1 MKTRIVLF
9 TIALILASLACSAA
23 TPSDTSTDP
32 APVQEEEPAAPTE
45 PTPLPSPTPD
55 SGILFEDDFS
65 DTSSGWDRID
75 DEDGITDYYDGGYR
89 ILVNQDNRFFFANPG
104 LTDLP
109 NDVRIEVEATKLGGS
124 DDNNF
129 GIICRYQDTSNFYRI
144 IVSSDGFAGIILVQD
159 GTSTNLTGEGLVPFD
174 SALAGN
180 ATNEIRVNCIGSTL
194 TLFVN
199 GEQVLTTQDSTFSN
213 GDVGL
218 FAGAFDIVGTDI
230 LFDNFI
236 VTRP

>member
-1 MKTRIVLF
+1 MKIRIILF
-9 TIALILASLACSAA
+9 TITLLLASLACSTD
-23 TPSDTSTDP
+23 TPADNT
-32 APVQEEEPAAPTE
+32 APVQEEPG
-45 PTPLPSPTPD
+45 TPIEPTPD

-65 DTSSGWDRID
+65 DTNSGWDRMD
-75 DEDGITDYYDGGYR
+75 DEDGITDYYNGGYR
-89 ILVNQDNRFFFANPG
+89 ILVNKDNRFFFANPG
-104 LTDLP
+104 QTDLP
-109 NDVRIEVEATKLGGS
+109 NDVRIEVEATKLSGS

-129 GIICRYQDTSNFYRI
+129 GFICRYQDTSNFYRF
-144 IVSSDGFAGIILVQD
+144 IVSSDGYAGIILVQD
-159 GTSTNLTGEGLVPFD
+159 GTITNLTGEGLIPFD

-180 ATNEIRVNCIGSTL
+180 TTNKIRANCIGSTL

-218 FAGAFDIVGTDI
+218 FAGTFDIVGTDI
-230 LFDNFI
+230 LFDNFV